1 MKNNIDQY
9 IIPSSII
16 NLFFQYY
23 FDIFEAK
30 WSNKY
35 KGNGMIL
42 SENDTKVTSTT
53 DHKGCRGRDPITR
66 GMIVEWTA
74 NCFVIN
80 GICLGVISSNTTDF
94 NCCAAGNLQD
104 VYGIDDCPSMYYYGN
119 NKRHVAIES
128 DSDNDSDNDNNDNND
143 SSAENPY
150 INIIWRKYEQNAWNK
165 PRIPHQ
171 DSSQWIRIVCDYKTF
186 NYATLTYY
194 FDDKI
199 VKSKKKDYTFKL
211 PIQKEGECWY
221 IAVDFWRERSWCKI
235 K

>member
-1 MKNNIDQY
+1 MSVKQLQLQLQNDDNNVNGTTNDDHKVHKSFEERKNVSLLLTNGYIREVAMKNNIDQY

-128 DSDNDSDNDNNDNND
+128 DSDNDSDNDN
-143 SSAENPY
+143 
-150 INIIWRKYEQNAWNK
+150 
-165 PRIPHQ
+165 
-171 DSSQWIRIVCDYKTF
+171 
-186 NYATLTYY
+186 
-194 FDDKI
+194 
-199 VKSKKKDYTFKL
+199 
-211 PIQKEGECWY
+211 
-221 IAVDFWRERSWCKI
+221 
-235 K
+235 